1 MGSIWSFLP
10 TLSQSHGQSS
20 EILLGCMLALYG
32 LYGLCVKK
40 LPHLGKHERW
50 LSPIIGYI
58 GGAVT
63 VATGVIIIPIVPYLQ
78 SLHLKRDE
86 LVQALGLTFTVSTIC
101 LAVFYTI
108 TRCQGYHWTI
118 VYLSL
123 RCWLR
128 SLECGSVKIR
138 YRLNEQIFRR
148 IFL

>member
-1 MGSIWSFLP
+1 MVITHYW
-10 TLSQSHGQSS
+10 
-20 EILLGCMLALYG
+20 IY
-32 LYGLCVKK
+32 
-40 LPHLGKHERW
+40 RR
-50 LSPIIGYI
+50 
-58 GGAVT
+58 AVT

-101 LAVFYTI
+101 LAVFLHHNPMSGISLDY
-108 TRCQGYHWTI
+108 R
-118 VYLSL
+118 LSFV

-148 IFL
+148 IFFMSLMSLGLYMILH